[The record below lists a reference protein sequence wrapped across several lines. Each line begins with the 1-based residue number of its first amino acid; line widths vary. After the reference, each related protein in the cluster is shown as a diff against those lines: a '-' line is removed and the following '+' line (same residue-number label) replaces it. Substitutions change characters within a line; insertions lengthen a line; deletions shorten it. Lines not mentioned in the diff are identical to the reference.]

1 VADSFVCVA
10 DTDSS
15 MAPTTI
21 VPDSARLQDSPP
33 PFSDAS
39 RMPGLMSFTGKAGDA
54 MLMGI
59 RTWHA
64 AMPNS
69 SNLPR
74 ESIIIQFA
82 ASKWQQTGTMIS
94 SAKRLERQRAEFLAP
109 RPILRQMLGL
119 GIAPELAD
127 TGSFPT
133 EEEVGRCD
141 SHLHTRL
148 NCLLTPLRPT
158 SDWSRISAVKAVSRF
173 RWSCPLHLSAQYLWP
188 PISCECV
195 AF

>member
-54 MLMGI
+54 MLMDI

-64 AMPNS
+64 AMPNT

-133 EEEVGRCD
+133 EEEVGPW
-141 SHLHTRL
+141 
-148 NCLLTPLRPT
+148 PLRFAPPYPSELPAHAAEADIGLVTHFRREGCESFSLVVPPT
-158 SDWSRISAVKAVSRF
+158 SICSV
-173 RWSCPLHLSAQYLWP
+173 L
-188 PISCECV
+188 V
-195 AF
+195 ATDLM